1 MDKLEEIKNKIK
13 KRYIMG
19 IAITIVAMILLA
31 LIIPNFIIPFIIF
44 IPFIGV
50 LVTVISTSKLNAEY
64 RKIFKSTFV
73 QKALQKKFTDLIYI
87 PNEGIPYQT
96 IASTEMMNMGN
107 RYHSEDYIS
116 ARYKDIKFE
125 QSDVHIQEE
134 QESTDS
140 DGHTTTT
147 YVTIFKGRWM
157 IFDFNKI
164 FKANVQ
170 IAQKGFGNSRV
181 KRFFGKKEERFKQVM
196 MESESFNKK
205 FKVFAQNEHDA
216 FYIITPFLME
226 RIEKLDEEN
235 KGKLLFCF
243 IDNRLHIGIYDN
255 KNSFEPGSVFKK
267 ISEEEILTEISKDI
281 ELITQF
287 VDELNLNNDLFKK
300 EV

>member
-1 MDKLEEIKNKIK
+1 MEELQEIRDKIK

-19 IAITIVAMILLA
+19 ISITIVSMILLA
-31 LIIPNFIIPFIIF
+31 LIIPNILPFIFFLALFIID
-44 IPFIGV
+44 
-50 LVTVISTSKLNAEY
+50 TSTSKLNTEY
-64 RKIFKSTFV
+64 KKIFKNTFV
-73 QKALQKKFTDLIYI
+73 KKALEKKFTDLIYI
-87 PNEGIPYQT
+87 PDKGIPYPT
-96 IASTEMMNMGN
+96 IASTEMMHMGD
-107 RYHSEDYIS
+107 RYYSEDYIS
-116 ARYKDIKFE
+116 AKYKDIKFE
-125 QSDVHIQEE
+125 QADVHIQEE
-134 QESTDS
+134 HETKDRN
-140 DGHTTTT
+140 TA
-147 YVTIFKGRWM
+147 YETIFKGRWM

-170 IAQKGFGNSRV
+170 ITQKGFGNSRV

-196 MESESFNKK
+196 MESESFNQK

-235 KGKLLFCF
+235 KGKFLFCF

-267 ISEEEILTEISKDI
+267 INEEEVIAKISKEI

>member
-181 KRFFGKKEERFKQVM
+181 KKFFGKKEERFKQVM